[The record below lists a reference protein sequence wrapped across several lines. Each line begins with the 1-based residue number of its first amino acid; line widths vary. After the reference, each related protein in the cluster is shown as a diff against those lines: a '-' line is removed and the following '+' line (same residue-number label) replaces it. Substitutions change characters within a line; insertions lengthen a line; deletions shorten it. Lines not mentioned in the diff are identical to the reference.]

1 MQLLGLGEAS
11 LSLVIIVSVGIGAR
25 VEVVERLQDS
35 VLLEEHPALEPPW
48 ESLAELVLDESGSGE
63 TKDVV
68 QFFEGTL
75 LGF

>member
-1 MQLLGLGEAS
+1 
-11 LSLVIIVSVGIGAR
+11 
-25 VEVVERLQDS
+25 VVEWLENG
-35 VLLEEHPALEPPW
+35 VVLEEHPALEPPW